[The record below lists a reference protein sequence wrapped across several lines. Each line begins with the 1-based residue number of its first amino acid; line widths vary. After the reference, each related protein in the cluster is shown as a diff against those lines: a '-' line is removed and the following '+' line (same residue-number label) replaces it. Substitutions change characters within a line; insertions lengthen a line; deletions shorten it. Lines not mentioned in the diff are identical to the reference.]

1 MLLLICPSTGIP
13 ITSTISPN
21 SHQCISLAY
30 SWSTNSILIVFVP
43 GQIESRHQCHN
54 RNAATNQPP
63 STHYCNCTV
72 HAFQVSATWIH
83 EYSNAVG
90 NKYEFKGNLYAFAKS
105 DRKSDD
111 RNSQIEDTIEGGYYH
126 HQSITIYCRYRGQR
140 EEDAL
145 QITRR

>member
-1 MLLLICPSTGIP
+1 M
-13 ITSTISPN
+13 
-21 SHQCISLAY
+21 HFISLQLVHKLYPHRVCPRA
-30 SWSTNSILIVFVP
+30 
-43 GQIESRHQCHN
+43 N
-54 RNAATNQPP
+54 RIAPPMSQSKRSNQPAT
-63 STHYCNCTV
+63 THYCNCTM

-111 RNSQIEDTIEGGYYH
+111 RNSQIEDTIDGGYYH